1 MEQKLKIIKLIESS
15 KISSKKQLYKDIL
28 SSSKKV
34 QDIIKKTKI
43 NTNKY
48 YRSKNEHKIEFN
60 EPIVEFNEPIVEF
73 NEPIV
78 ELNEPIVEFNK
89 NKSPKIFE
97 PKKTKCNK
105 KHFIK
110 FDKINKKTLK
120 KLPITNYKSKK
131 INISCVPSLKYVNNC
146 KKQTIRLFTNSE
158 INKFINVLTYYGEY
172 EQFNNIHK
180 YIKKLNKYQT
190 NQILQNLTLINR
202 KSNAP
207 NKMLKN
213 ILYNYFCCNL
223 IITR

>member
-1 MEQKLKIIKLIESS
+1 MEQKIKIIKLIEDSN
-15 KISSKKQLYKDIL
+15 KPTKKQLYKDIL

-43 NTNKY
+43 NKNKY
-48 YRSKNEHKIEFN
+48 YR
-60 EPIVEFNEPIVEF
+60 
-73 NEPIV
+73 
-78 ELNEPIVEFNK
+78 NK
-89 NKSPKIFE
+89 NDHKVEINDHKVEINDHKVEINDPQIDNIFNTVKSPQIFE

-105 KHFIK
+105 QYFIK
-110 FDKINKKTLK
+110 FDKVHKKTLK
-120 KLPITNYKSKK
+120 NIPNTNYKSKK
-131 INISCVPSLKYVNNC
+131 ININCTPSLKYVNNC
-146 KKQTIRLFTNSE
+146 KKQTIKLFTNHE

-172 EQFNNIHK
+172 EQFKNIHK

-207 NKMLKN
+207 IKMLKN